1 MANEKM
7 ARAVLVGGG
16 QLEAKTGSGHQ
27 VVMDS
32 GDSGEVVDG
41 GNGGNG
47 GPSPMELVLVALAG
61 CTGMDVLAILRKMRQ
76 EVTAYEVTVRGTQ
89 AEEHPRVYTAI
100 TVEHTVTGRNVNAD
114 LVRRA
119 VELSETRYCPVGAM
133 VGKTAQITHK
143 VRVAEE

>member
-1 MANEKM
+1 MMANEKI
-7 ARAVLVGGG
+7 ARAILVGGTR
-16 QLEAKTGSGHQ
+16 LEAKTGSGHQ

-32 GDSGEVVDG
+32 GEVAD
-41 GNGGNG
+41 GGNG

-100 TVEHTVTGRNVNAD
+100 TVEHIVTGRNVNAD
-114 LVRRA
+114 LVQRA

-133 VGKTAQITHK
+133 VGKTARIAHTLRI
-143 VRVAEE
+143 VEE